1 MPKLHIY
8 KNEKET
14 CYAFAEWLANLVG
27 GTLTKQNRFTIALSG
42 GDTAKLV

>member
-14 CYAFAEWLANLVG
+14 CYAFAEWLAELVKE
-27 GTLTKQNRFTIALSG
+27 TLNRQDRFTIALSG
-42 GDTAKLV
+42 